1 MIVCQAAP
9 ECKTHATNKDA
20 VPNSTR
26 GYWMEIRAP
35 QSRQRP
41 RSSNQ
46 LNIGTLSQERIG
58 APQAWQCDGGATI
71 EACAGR
77 RTMHT
82 FRKLPSS
89 SPAISAVTMK
99 MEKEKDTQPQYT
111 QCGRIAAKMV
121 RMDPSLKATTPED
134 TQRGATSLEQAFSRA
149 VAIMAKLRAPGGC
162 PWDREQTFDS
172 IRRYTLEE
180 TYEVM
185 DAIERKDWNGLKD
198 ELGDLFLQVLF
209 YAEMAQEAGHFH
221 LEDVMEN
228 LNDKLVRRH
237 PHVFANRNGVENSA
251 QVFANWEEIKK
262 QERVARTGA
271 KDTSLLDAIPR
282 TLPALME
289 ANKLGSKASSV
300 GFDWKTAA
308 PVFDKLDEELNELRE
323 AVLTNQN
330 AAQEEELGDVL
341 FTLVNLSRKLGLHSE
356 LALRGANAK
365 FRRRFSAME
374 ESAASN
380 QLDKPLEGL
389 SSDEL
394 EELWN
399 RAKMRERKERNT

>member
-1 MIVCQAAP
+1 
-9 ECKTHATNKDA
+9 
-20 VPNSTR
+20 
-26 GYWMEIRAP
+26 
-35 QSRQRP
+35 
-41 RSSNQ
+41 
-46 LNIGTLSQERIG
+46 
-58 APQAWQCDGGATI
+58 
-71 EACAGR
+71 
-77 RTMHT
+77 MHT

-251 QVFANWEEIKK
+251 QVLANWEEIKK

-282 TLPALME
+282 ALPALME

-323 AVLTNQN
+323 AVLANQN

-365 FRRRFSAME
+365 FRRRFAAME
-374 ESAASN
+374 ESVASN
-380 QLDKPLEGL
+380 QPDKPLEGL

-399 RAKMRERKERNT
+399 RAKMRERKGRNT